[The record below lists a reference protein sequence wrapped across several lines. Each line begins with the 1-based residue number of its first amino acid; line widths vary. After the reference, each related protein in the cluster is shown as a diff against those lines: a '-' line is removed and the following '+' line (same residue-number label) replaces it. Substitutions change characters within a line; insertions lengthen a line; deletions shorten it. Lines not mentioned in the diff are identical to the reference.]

1 MRTVTTPLVEQ
12 VRALNKLQ
20 AGLTAVLI
28 VVAVIALVFT
38 ATNVTTF
45 ATDHHVSPWIAWL
58 LDPMVALALGA
69 VLVFDGRLSEYGV
82 HPSGWA
88 TGLRWFAGL
97 GTWVMN
103 CWGSLWPEGTPF
115 GVPRAVD
122 PAGLVLHSI
131 PPALLIILAEAITHY
146 RRAILAKIAELR
158 AQVDTAPAEGDAV
171 VEKVDGPAVHPA
183 STSPST
189 SRPAP
194 VATEPAVLRGRRP
207 SLVICGD
214 RRVYPLAVPAAS
226 TRELEEAPEPEK
238 LPSVEA
244 MNVIRTCW
252 VMGETIAEAA
262 RKSTRSTSYVHKVYQ
277 RLTKEQEA
285 AETVQEADR
294 YALEAA
300 G

>member
-1 MRTVTTPLVEQ
+1 MPTPTVTAQ
-12 VRALNKLQ
+12 IRALNRLQ
-20 AGLTAVLI
+20 AGLTSVLV

-58 LDPMVALALGA
+58 LDPMVAVALGA
-69 VLVFDGRLSEYGV
+69 VLIFDGRLSEYGV

-158 AQVDTAPAEGDAV
+158 AQVDTVTAAGDAV
-171 VEKVDGPAVHPA
+171 VEKVDGPAGHPA
-183 STSPST
+183 STAPST
-189 SRPAP
+189 VRPTP
-194 VATEPAVLRGRRP
+194 VAAEPAVAPVRRP

-214 RRVYPLAVPAAS
+214 RQVYPLTVPAAS
-226 TRELEEAPEPEK
+226 TSEPQEAPEPEK
-238 LPSVEA
+238 LSSFEA
-244 MNVIRTCW
+244 LNVIRTCW

-277 RLTKEQEA
+277 RLTKEKEA
-285 AETVQEADR
+285 AETQPAPAR
-294 YALEAA
+294 LALEAA
-300 G
+300 R

>member
-1 MRTVTTPLVEQ
+1 MPTPTVAAQ
-12 VRALNKLQ
+12 IRALNRLQ
-20 AGLTAVLI
+20 AGLTAVLV

-58 LDPMVALALGA
+58 LDPMVAVALGA
-69 VLVFDGRLSEYGV
+69 VLIFDGRLSEYGV

-115 GVPRAVD
+115 GVPHAVD

-158 AQVDTAPAEGDAV
+158 AQVDTGPAAVDAV

-183 STSPST
+183 STPLST
-189 SRPAP
+189 ISFAP
-194 VATEPAVLRGRRP
+194 VAAEPAVVPVRRP

-214 RRVYPLAVPAAS
+214 RQVYPLTVPAAS
-226 TRELEEAPEPEK
+226 TPEPEK
-238 LPSVEA
+238 LSSFEA
-244 MNVIRTCW
+244 LNVIRTCW

-277 RLTKEQEA
+277 RLTKEKEA
-285 AETVQEADR
+285 ADTRPAADR
-294 YALEAA
+294 LALEAA
-300 G
+300 R